1 MKTMFERV
9 RKGEETVR
17 DALGAAEHRRFLALL
32 DRANAAL
39 EA

>member
-1 MKTMFERV
+1 MFERV

-17 DALGAAEHRRFLALL
+17 DALGSTEHARLLDLL

-39 EA
+39 ES